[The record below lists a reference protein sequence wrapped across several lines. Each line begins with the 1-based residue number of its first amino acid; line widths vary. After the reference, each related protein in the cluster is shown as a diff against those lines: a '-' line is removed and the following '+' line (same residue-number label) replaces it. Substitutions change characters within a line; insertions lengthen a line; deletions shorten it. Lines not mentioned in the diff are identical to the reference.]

1 MASDLGYQFVSVAV
15 GWELYERTHDPW
27 MLGLVGLAQIIPV
40 LGLTL
45 PAGSVVDRFRRRDV
59 GIAGHAILVLSTF
72 GLAVVTWLGLP
83 IQLIF
88 GLLAITGAARAF
100 SDPAVNA
107 IPPEILK
114 PEHLA
119 NSYTWMVSGFQI
131 ATIGGPAAAGL
142 LIALTNEA
150 SSSYLMAAVAQL
162 IFVVVLF
169 TLPRGRLPQ
178 ETSEHGVGELF
189 AGVHFIRRNPIYLAA
204 ISLDLFAVLLGGVVA
219 LLPVFAKDILHVG
232 PAGLGLLRSAPALGA
247 LLMALITTRISPW
260 QKPGKVLLVVVAIF
274 GTATIGFGLSQD
286 MTYSLICLFIIG
298 ASDSVSMVIRG
309 TLEQVI
315 TPNPL
320 RGRVSAVNS
329 LFIGLSNEM
338 GEFESGATA
347 ALFGPIVSVVA
358 GGIGTV
364 AVVLLVAVL
373 CPTLRRIGPLHTLR
387 SREVDLQAE
396 HMS

>member
-40 LGLTL
+40 LALTL

-114 PEHLA
+114 PGQLA
-119 NSYTWMVSGFQI
+119 NSYAWMVSGFQI

-142 LIALTNEA
+142 LIAITNEA

-178 ETSEHGVGELF
+178 EASEHGVGELF

-247 LLMALITTRISPW
+247 LLMALIATRIPPW
-260 QKPGKVLLVVVAIF
+260 QQPGKVLLVVVAIF
-274 GTATIGFGLSQD
+274 GAATIGFGLSQD
-286 MTYSLICLFIIG
+286 MTYSLICLFVIG

-347 ALFGPIVSVVA
+347 ALFGPIVSVVG
-358 GGIGTV
+358 GGIGTI
-364 AVVLLVAVL
+364 AVVLLVALL
-373 CPTLRRIGPLHTLR
+373 CPALRRIGPLHTLR
-387 SREVDLQAE
+387 PAEIDMQAQRI
-396 HMS
+396 

>member
-1 MASDLGYQFVSVAV
+1 MIRGCSA
-15 GWELYERTHDPW
+15 WW
-27 MLGLVGLAQIIPV
+27 GLAQIIPV
-40 LGLTL
+40 LALTL

-59 GIAGHAILVLSTF
+59 GIAGHAILVLTTF

-114 PEHLA
+114 REHLA
-119 NSYTWMVSGFQI
+119 NSYAWMVSGFQI

-150 SSSYLMAAVAQL
+150 SSSYLIAAVAQL
-162 IFVVVLF
+162 IFVVVSVAF
-169 TLPRGRLPQ
+169 PRGRLPQ
-178 ETSEHGVGELF
+178 DTSEHGVGELF

-219 LLPVFAKDILHVG
+219 LLPVFAKDILNVG
-232 PAGLGLLRSAPALGA
+232 PAGLGLLRSAPAL
-247 LLMALITTRISPW
+247 LMALITTRIPPW
-260 QKPGKVLLVVVAIF
+260 RQPGKVLLVVVAIF
-274 GTATIGFGLSQD
+274 GAATIGFGLSRD
-286 MTYSLICLFIIG
+286 MNHSLICLFIIG
-298 ASDSVSMVIRG
+298 ASDSISMVIRG

-315 TPNPL
+315 TPNAL

-347 ALFGPIVSVVA
+347 ALFG
-358 GGIGTV
+358 
-364 AVVLLVAVL
+364 
-373 CPTLRRIGPLHTLR
+373 
-387 SREVDLQAE
+387 Q
-396 HMS
+396 